1 MSPLNMT
8 LGDVLDGA
16 RSCGRGGGADG
27 TPYGV
32 VELALAAGVPSAV
45 LVILLILAAVWY
57 YLEPLRDL
65 LRVILSRDRSGSEGS
80 TSGQD
85 DSFESPQ
92 VHPPVGQGPALGA
105 RPGDSY
111 WVLYCIY
118 NTCKYWVY
126 PILVISIGFFPI
138 QYNFFFIF

>member
-45 LVILLILAAVWY
+45 IVALLILAAVWY
-57 YLEPLRDL
+57 FLEPLRDL
-65 LRVILSRDRSGSEGS
+65 LRVILGRDRSGSEVS
-80 TSGQD
+80 SSGQD
-85 DSFESPQ
+85 DSFVSPE
-92 VHPPVGQGPALGA
+92 VHPPVGQGPASGVPIFSESVLMDLMPQVPERTGV
-105 RPGDSY
+105 R
-111 WVLYCIY
+111 WV
-118 NTCKYWVY
+118 
-126 PILVISIGFFPI
+126 
-138 QYNFFFIF
+138 